1 MASRIVE
8 QLVEDVKSDS
18 TLRSEID
25 RVRYVFASLTN
36 MDYRGELDVCFI
48 INEAEGDSLYE
59 AFYDYQGYRWEE
71 DLDDTDEGA
80 LVLFALCG
88 MIHKRLAQ
96 E

>member
-1 MASRIVE
+1 
-8 QLVEDVKSDS
+8 
-18 TLRSEID
+18 
-25 RVRYVFASLTN
+25 

-59 AFYDYQGYRWEE
+59 EFYDYQGYRWEE
-71 DLDDTDEGA
+71 DLDADEGG
-80 LVLFALCG
+80 LVVFALCG